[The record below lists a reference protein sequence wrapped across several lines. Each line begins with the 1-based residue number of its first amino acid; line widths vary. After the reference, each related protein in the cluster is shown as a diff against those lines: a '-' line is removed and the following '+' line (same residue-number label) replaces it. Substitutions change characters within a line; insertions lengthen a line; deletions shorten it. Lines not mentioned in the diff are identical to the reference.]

1 MENED
6 QQVEQV
12 KSFIKE
18 YGPWI
23 VGGLVV
29 GLGLMFA
36 WRSFQSAQLA
46 EQQAA
51 TAQVKQIVDQLDAE
65 TSEVIEAQS
74 VLGELSDSDYAA
86 LTRLVVA
93 KSAVAAEN
101 LEEAATQLEMA
112 MNESTNAQV
121 TSIAALRLARVEI
134 ALGRYDNA
142 SNALSQVTVT
152 SYAALKSEIEG
163 DLHLAQG
170 NEDAARMAY
179 ASALE
184 SSESG
189 MNRVLQMKLDSLAV
203 NP

>member
-93 KSAVAAEN
+93 KSAVAAES

-152 SYAALKSEIEG
+152 NYAALKSEVEG

-179 ASALE
+179 AAALE